1 LNPEPVNGYNISM
14 PESASD
20 EAPLQEGK
28 RSNAGRRVPI
38 QGQNRKA
45 RFLYAT
51 MWYVMSRQ
59 ISAAF
64 KEFYLGW
71 TKRSVS
77 ARHPLGDIED
87 Q

>member
-1 LNPEPVNGYNISM
+1 M
-14 PESASD
+14 PESVQQ

-28 RSNAGRRVPI
+28 RSNAGRMVPI

-45 RFLYAT
+45 RFCFLYAT